1 MNENQ
6 DTLLREETRLN
17 TQPGEFDAPEEP
29 GLSGPETPQPPET
42 DRPQPEGAEWT
53 EQDYESLSFPQEVP
67 VRPEIWDEFKNLARE
82 MRLSP
87 ENAQRLVDLEARAAQ
102 LAGRNGNDA
111 RQEILQSWADK
122 TKALFGPGYEKEI
135 DAALRAADAFGGE
148 ELRDLLEA
156 TGLGNHPV
164 IVKTFNQIGRRMGED
179 EFIGG
184 AHARGTD
191 KTFTEALYGVKS
203 N

>member
-6 DTLLREETRLN
+6 DTLLREETHLN
-17 TQPGEFDAPEEP
+17 TPSGDVEAPQEP
-29 GLSGPETPQPPET
+29 GLSGLESPET
-42 DRPQPEGAEWT
+42 DRVTNDGGAWT
-53 EQDYESLSFPQEVP
+53 EQDYEGLSFPQEVS

-82 MRLSP
+82 INLSP
-87 ENAQRLVDLEARAAQ
+87 QNAQRLIDLESRAAQ
-102 LAGRNGNDA
+102 LAGRNGDAA

-135 DAALRAADAFGGE
+135 DVALRAADAFGGA

-164 IVKTFNQIGRRMGED
+164 VVKTFNQIGRLMGED

-184 AHARGTD
+184 AQTRGTD